1 MSLCSRLIKLP
12 RKVRMKRLDSLLQS
26 KHIVATQ
33 NRAEFQNY
41 FTDLMKTGN
50 NDKTTSQQTSERSEE
65 DLLWQ
70 SELKG
75 TLFAQL
81 KLVIRTHE

>member
-33 NRAEFQNY
+33 SRAEFQNY

-50 NDKTTSQQTSERSEE
+50 NDKTTSQQISERSEE

-81 KLVIRTHE
+81 KLVIRIHQ